1 VRTLAG
7 QEQPLLALAREGPG
21 WTTLDAVLG
30 PAFPV
35 SDPADL
41 AGLLDTPWGTLGRLF
56 SALALSG
63 PDVSP
68 RTRLAEQGIAA
79 GDERLLRIALRS
91 PVRDI
96 SPDVAV
102 RALDAPHALGG
113 LDSVTIE
120 VALLNGASLAR
131 AVLGLPLRDGGQATQ
146 SASCAGLVLEVLN
159 GLIIRLTRPG
169 QPWEERLPVGLPRR
183 GLRIVQHALGLPAD
197 SPVAAILGAADLTP
211 QDWDGL
217 IAWLAGQ
224 PGGMRRRAFRLRLS
238 AGDADAILPLLDLDG
253 AGPLLAIIRGTA
265 GEPEVTRQDRAE
277 ILAAAALA
285 GRDRAQ
291 RLLKLC
297 PGEIVAAALG
307 LNRPAV
313 LKRVRHNAL
322 WGIAAYG
329 MLPLDDRETLQDRY
343 VALREIAKRGP
354 RLGPNRRH
362 SHARA
367 IDAALDH
374 LAQVAGFPD
383 ATALEWECEAR
394 IASGAPPVAPAGEY
408 TLALAMRNADPVI
421 TVTRAGKE
429 LRSVP
434 AAVRADPSYAALREH
449 QELLRD
455 QARRMRAGLLERLV
469 ATSGTLSPGD
479 LSRLRVLPCGGPLL
493 AGLLWQDQAGTIGL
507 LDGVDATGPL
517 TAVHPHVLYERGELA
532 AWQERIVRQRLRQ
545 PVKQAF
551 RELYVLTPAE
561 RDTGDVSARFAGHV
575 LNGKVAGQL
584 LTGRGWTLH
593 GPYDDFQA
601 TRLAGPGLTAALR
614 CDFHGYFGL
623 DNVTTGEVRFLTAGR
638 PVPLAS
644 VPPAAFSEA
653 MRDLDLMVSV
663 ASTDPS
669 GYASPA
675 SAGSRAQIL
684 ASLVSDLGLDR
695 VTIDGT
701 TAVVR
706 GSRATYR
713 VNLTSGSIHLVPGG
727 YLCIVPASFG
737 RSPHRRL
744 FLPFSGDDQPTSAI
758 LSKVLLLAEDEKI
771 TDRSILAQIPT
782 TQPPAS

>member
-1 VRTLAG
+1 
-7 QEQPLLALAREGPG
+7 
-21 WTTLDAVLG
+21 
-30 PAFPV
+30 
-35 SDPADL
+35 
-41 AGLLDTPWGTLGRLF
+41 
-56 SALALSG
+56 
-63 PDVSP
+63 
-68 RTRLAEQGIAA
+68 
-79 GDERLLRIALRS
+79 
-91 PVRDI
+91 
-96 SPDVAV
+96 
-102 RALDAPHALGG
+102 
-113 LDSVTIE
+113 
-120 VALLNGASLAR
+120 
-131 AVLGLPLRDGGQATQ
+131 
-146 SASCAGLVLEVLN
+146 
-159 GLIIRLTRPG
+159 
-169 QPWEERLPVGLPRR
+169 
-183 GLRIVQHALGLPAD
+183 
-197 SPVAAILGAADLTP
+197 
-211 QDWDGL
+211 
-217 IAWLAGQ
+217 
-224 PGGMRRRAFRLRLS
+224 
-238 AGDADAILPLLDLDG
+238 
-253 AGPLLAIIRGTA
+253 
-265 GEPEVTRQDRAE
+265 
-277 ILAAAALA
+277 
-285 GRDRAQ
+285 
-291 RLLKLC
+291 
-297 PGEIVAAALG
+297 
-307 LNRPAV
+307 
-313 LKRVRHNAL
+313 
-322 WGIAAYG
+322 
-329 MLPLDDRETLQDRY
+329 
-343 VALREIAKRGP
+343 
-354 RLGPNRRH
+354 
-362 SHARA
+362 
-367 IDAALDH
+367 
-374 LAQVAGFPD
+374 
-383 ATALEWECEAR
+383 
-394 IASGAPPVAPAGEY
+394 
-408 TLALAMRNADPVI
+408 
-421 TVTRAGKE
+421 
-429 LRSVP
+429 
-434 AAVRADPSYAALREH
+434 
-449 QELLRD
+449 
-455 QARRMRAGLLERLV
+455 
-469 ATSGTLSPGD
+469 
-479 LSRLRVLPCGGPLL
+479 
-493 AGLLWQDQAGTIGL
+493 
-507 LDGVDATGPL
+507 L
-517 TAVHPHVLYERGELA
+517 TAVHQHVLYERGELA